1 MILLE
6 LPGWGLLLEDTT
18 QLYLDLK
25 IHSPTKNHTVR
36 IAWVGFA
43 ASRHDPTISSDL
55 IKTAPLKT
63 ILLEPPGWG
72 LLLADTP
79 QIYLR
84 LNNAQPNE
92 KRYC

>member
-6 LPGWGLLLEDTT
+6 PPGWGLLLEDTT

-36 IAWVGFA
+36 TAWVRFA

-55 IKTAPLKT
+55 KVHSKTKNDIVRTAWVGLAASRHGPTISKT
-63 ILLEPPGWG
+63 
-72 LLLADTP
+72 
-79 QIYLR
+79 
-84 LNNAQPNE
+84 
-92 KRYC
+92 